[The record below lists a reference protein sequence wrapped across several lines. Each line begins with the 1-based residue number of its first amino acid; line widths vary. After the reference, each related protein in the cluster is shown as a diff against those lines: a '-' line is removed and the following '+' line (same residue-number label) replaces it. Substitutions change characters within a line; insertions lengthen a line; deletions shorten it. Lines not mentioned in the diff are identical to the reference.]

1 MTINRIGATAN
12 ARPAE
17 VQNTNET
24 SRPESPRSPG
34 HADLSPR
41 VSNAPAASP
50 PRVSRESVQQVQAA
64 TNEVNALL
72 QGGGAALLQQ
82 GVQDGFRSLPPEA
95 RGLAV
100 QTARLVGIGS
110 AEPTSPTAP
119 LSPASLL
126 QRLDA
131 VSAASSQP
139 FVDLQQVKESSRVIA
154 ASLAK
159 TPVADLLANREAVK
173 EKLST
178 WVNQTEALHEQLKAD
193 GPTDPATMI
202 ALEART
208 QAAECQAKT
217 LTRMAVGRLGRM
229 AFDLTV
235 GAVASTVRRFLGT

>member
-1 MTINRIGATAN
+1 
-12 ARPAE
+12 
-17 VQNTNET
+17 
-24 SRPESPRSPG
+24 
-34 HADLSPR
+34 
-41 VSNAPAASP
+41 
-50 PRVSRESVQQVQAA
+50 VSREAIQQVQAA

-110 AEPTSPTAP
+110 AEPASPTP
-119 LSPASLL
+119 LLSPASLL

-131 VSAASSQP
+131 VAAASSAP
-139 FVDLQQVKESSRVIA
+139 FVDEEQVRESSKVIA
-154 ASLAK
+154 ASIAK
-159 TPVADLLANREAVK
+159 MPVADLLANREAVK

-178 WVNQTEALHEQLKAD
+178 WANQTEALHEKLRGPD
-193 GPTDPATMI
+193 GIRATNPATMI

-208 QAAECQAKT
+208 QAAECRTKT
-217 LTRMAVGRLGRM
+217 LARMAVGRLGRM

-235 GAVASTVRRFLGT
+235 GPVVSTVRRFLGA